1 MIYLDNAATTFPK
14 PPSVIRAVTGYMTK
28 SGASYGRGGYKSA
41 LGSAD
46 LLWQARETVAQLIGS
61 DNPQR
66 LVFTKNATEA
76 LNLAI
81 KGVLKPGSRVICSG
95 TEHNS
100 VMRPLAALEAK
111 KTFLPLRAD
120 GSVDVTKLDGLNPA
134 EYDMVI
140 INHASNVSGIVN
152 DVEFVSKW
160 CKKGKV
166 PCLIDASQSAGVLP
180 LHSDK
185 WQTMLAFAGHKGP
198 MGPQATG
205 GLFIPENVNPL
216 PLMTGGTG
224 SASENMTQPEMLPD
238 KYESGTLNM
247 PAIAGLYE
255 GAKFILNEGISTIH
269 EKECYLREMLT
280 DGLMN
285 IRGVNVLYPQNKNVT
300 SALSFYT
307 DNRDVATLG
316 AVLDESYGIA
326 VRCGLHCAPMAH
338 KSCGTFECGSLR
350 VSPGYFN
357 TKKDI
362 DKFLYAIKKCTE

>member
-14 PPSVIRAVTGYMTK
+14 PPSVVRAVTDYMTRNG
-28 SGASYGRGGYKSA
+28 SSYGRGGYKSA
-41 LGSAD
+41 IGSAD
-46 LLWQARETVAQLIGS
+46 LLWQSRESVARLIGS
-61 DNPQR
+61 DKPEN

-76 LNLAI
+76 LNLSI
-81 KGVLKPGSRVICSG
+81 KGILKQGCRVICSG
-95 TEHNS
+95 VEHNS
-100 VMRPLAALEAK
+100 VMRPLATLNAK
-111 KTFLPLRAD
+111 TTFLPLQAD
-120 GSVDVTKLDGLNPA
+120 GAVNVGALKNINPA

-152 DVEFVSKW
+152 DAAYVANWCVSNKL
-160 CKKGKV
+160 

-180 LHSDK
+180 INADAL
-185 WQTMLAFAGHKGP
+185 QAMIAFAGHKGP
-198 MGPQATG
+198 MGPQGTG
-205 GLFIPENVNPL
+205 GLFIPENIKLL

-224 SASENMTQPEMLPD
+224 SNSENMRQPDVMPD

-247 PAIAGLYE
+247 PAIAGLYA
-255 GAKFILNEGISTIH
+255 GAKFILNEGITAVH
-269 EKECYLREMLT
+269 EKEQYLRDILV

-285 IRGVNVLYPQNKNVT
+285 ARGINVIYPENKNTT
-300 SALSFYT
+300 SAVSFYI
-307 DNRDVATLG
+307 DQKDVSETG
-316 AVLDESYGIA
+316 AELDEKYGIA

-338 KSCGTFECGSLR
+338 KSFGTFESGTLR

>member
-14 PPSVIRAVTGYMTK
+14 PPSVIRAAVQYMTK
-28 SGASYGRGGYKSA
+28 SGANCGRGGYKSA
-41 LGSAD
+41 LGSAE
-46 LLWQARETVAQLIGS
+46 LLWQAREAVANLIGS
-61 DNPQR
+61 DNPQQ

-81 KGVLKPGSRVICSG
+81 KGVLKSGGRVICSG

-100 VMRPLAALEAK
+100 VMRPLTQQGAK
-111 KTFLPLRAD
+111 ITFLPLRAD
-120 GSVDVTKLDGLNPA
+120 GCVDVHMLETLNPTD
-134 EYDMVI
+134 YDMVI
-140 INHASNVSGIVN
+140 INHASNVSGIIN
-152 DVEFVSKW
+152 DVAYVAEW
-160 CKKGKV
+160 CKRGGV

-180 LHSDK
+180 LCADK
-185 WQTMLAFAGHKGP
+185 WQVMLAFAGHKGP
-198 MGPQATG
+198 MGPQGTG
-205 GLFIPENVNPL
+205 GLFIPGNINPL

-224 SASENMTQPEMLPD
+224 SASENMTQPEDLPD

-255 GAKFILNEGISTIH
+255 GAKFILNEGPSNIH
-269 EKECYLREMLT
+269 EKERYLRSILS

-285 IRGVNVLYPQNKNVT
+285 IQGVNVLYPENNATT
-300 SALSFYT
+300 SALSFYV
-307 DNRDVATLG
+307 DNRDTATLG
-316 AVLDESYGIA
+316 ALLDEQYGIA

-338 KSCGTFECGSLR
+338 KSFGTFECGTVR

-362 DKFLYAIKKCTE
+362 DKFLYAIKKCTD

>member
-14 PPSVIRAVTGYMTK
+14 PPSVIRALMQYMTK

-41 LGSAD
+41 LGSAE
-46 LLWQARETVAQLIGS
+46 LLWQAREIVSQLIGS
-61 DNPQR
+61 DNPDR
-66 LVFTKNATEA
+66 LAFTKNATEA

-81 KGVLKPGSRVICSG
+81 KGVLKKGSRVICSCV
-95 TEHNS
+95 EHNS
-100 VMRPLAALEAK
+100 VMRPLAQLDARI
-111 KTFLPLRAD
+111 TFLPLQAD
-120 GSVDVTKLDGLNPA
+120 GCVNVGALKNVNPA
-134 EYDMVI
+134 DYDMVI

-152 DVEFVSKW
+152 DVAYVAEW
-160 CKKGKV
+160 CKKNKL

-180 LHSDK
+180 IYADER
-185 WQTMLAFAGHKGP
+185 QAMIAFAGHKGP
-198 MGPQATG
+198 MGPQGTG
-205 GLFIPENVNPL
+205 GLFIPENINPL

-224 SASENMTQPEMLPD
+224 SNSESIMQPDVMPD

-247 PAIAGLYE
+247 PAIAGLCE
-255 GAKFILNEGISTIH
+255 GAKFVLNEGLSSVH
-269 EKECYLREMLT
+269 EKECYLRGILT

-285 IRGVNVLYPQNKNVT
+285 IRGVNVLYPENRSAA
-300 SALSFYT
+300 SALSFYV
-307 DNRDVATLG
+307 DNKDVTTLG
-316 AVLDESYGIA
+316 AKIDEQYSIA

-338 KSCGTFECGSLR
+338 KSFGSFECGCMR

>member
-14 PPSVIRAVTGYMTK
+14 PPSVVRAVTQYMTK

-46 LLWQARETVAQLIGS
+46 LLWQTREAVAQLIGS
-61 DNPQR
+61 DNPDR

-81 KGVLKPGSRVICSG
+81 KGVLKKGCRVIASCV
-95 TEHNS
+95 EHNS
-100 VMRPLAALEAK
+100 VMRPLTQLDAK
-111 KTFLPLRAD
+111 ITFLPLRAD
-120 GSVDVTKLDGLNPA
+120 GRVDVKMLDGITPSGI
-134 EYDMVI
+134 DMVI

-152 DVEFVSKW
+152 DVEYVAKW
-160 CKKGKV
+160 CKKSGV
-166 PCLIDASQSAGVLP
+166 PCLIDASQSAGVIP
-180 LHSDK
+180 LCADK
-185 WQTMLAFAGHKGP
+185 WQAMIAFAGHKGP
-198 MGPQATG
+198 MGPQGTG
-205 GLFIPENVNPL
+205 GLFIPENVNPM

-224 SASENMTQPEMLPD
+224 SASENMTQPEILPD

-255 GAKFILNEGISTIH
+255 GARFILNEGIPAVH
-269 EKECYLREMLT
+269 EKEGYLRGMLA

-285 IRGVNVLYPQNKNVT
+285 IRGVNVLYPDNKYVT
-300 SALSFYT
+300 SAISFFAEGIDT
-307 DNRDVATLG
+307 ATLG
-316 AVLDESYGIA
+316 AQLDEKYGIA
-326 VRCGLHCAPMAH
+326 VRCGLHCAPVAH
-338 KSCGTFECGSLR
+338 KVFGTFECGTVR

>member
-14 PPSVIRAVTGYMTK
+14 PPSVIRAVGQYMTK

-46 LLWQARETVAQLIGS
+46 LLWNARETVAQLIGS
-61 DNPQR
+61 DNPQN

-81 KGVLKPGSRVICSG
+81 KGILQPGCRVICSCM
-95 TEHNS
+95 EHNS
-100 VMRPLAALEAK
+100 VMRPLTKLYAK
-111 KTFLPLRAD
+111 ITFLPLRAD
-120 GSVDVTKLDGLNPA
+120 GCTDVEALKNINPA
-134 EYDMVI
+134 NYDMVI
-140 INHASNVSGIVN
+140 LNHASNVSGIIN
-152 DVEFVSKW
+152 DAEYIAEW
-160 CKKGKV
+160 CRRHGV

-180 LHSDK
+180 LYADK
-185 WQTMLAFAGHKGP
+185 WQAMVAFAGHKGP
-198 MGPQATG
+198 MGPQGTG
-205 GLFIPENVNPL
+205 GLFIPENINPL

-224 SASENMTQPEMLPD
+224 SSSENMAQPEEMPD

-255 GAKFILNEGISTIH
+255 GARFILSEGIETVH
-269 EKECYLREMLT
+269 EKERYLREMLV
-280 DGLMN
+280 DGLLN
-285 IRGVNVLYPQNKNVT
+285 IRGVNVLYPENKAAA

-307 DNRDVATLG
+307 DNNDTATLG
-316 AVLDESYGIA
+316 AVLDEKYGIA

-338 KSCGTFECGSLR
+338 KSFGTFECGTVR

>member
-14 PPSVIRAVTGYMTK
+14 PPSVIRAVMQYMTK

-46 LLWQARETVAQLIGS
+46 LLWQTRETVSELIGT
-61 DNPQR
+61 NMPER

-81 KGVLKPGSRVICSG
+81 KGVLKKGSRVICSCV
-95 TEHNS
+95 EHNS
-100 VMRPLAALEAK
+100 VMRPLAQLDAK
-111 KTFLPLRAD
+111 ITFLPLQAD
-120 GSVDVTKLDGLNPA
+120 GCVNVGMLKNIKPV

-140 INHASNVSGIVN
+140 INPASNVSGIVN
-152 DVEFVSKW
+152 DVEYVAGW
-160 CKKGKV
+160 CKRGGV

-180 LHSDK
+180 LDADK
-185 WQTMLAFAGHKGP
+185 WEAMIAFAGHKGP
-198 MGPQATG
+198 MGPQGSG
-205 GLFIPENVNPL
+205 GLFIPENANPL

-224 SASENMTQPEMLPD
+224 SASENMIQPEILPD

-247 PAIAGLYE
+247 PAISGLYE
-255 GAKFILNEGISTIH
+255 GARFILKEGLSGIH
-269 EKECYLREMLT
+269 EKEGYLRKTLT

-285 IRGVNVLYPQNKNVT
+285 IRGINVLYPENKCVT
-300 SALSFYT
+300 SAVSFFAN
-307 DNRDVATLG
+307 NRDANTLG
-316 AVLDESYGIA
+316 AQLDEKYGIA
-326 VRCGLHCAPMAH
+326 VRCGLHCAPIAH
-338 KSCGTFECGSLR
+338 KSFGTFECGAVR

-362 DKFLYAIKKCTE
+362 DKFLYAVKKCTE

>member
-14 PPSVIRAVTGYMTK
+14 PPSVIRAVWQYMIK

-41 LGSAD
+41 LGSAE

-61 DNPQR
+61 DNPQH

-81 KGVLKPGSRVICSG
+81 KGVLKKGCRVICSCV
-95 TEHNS
+95 EHNS
-100 VMRPLAALEAK
+100 VMRPLTQLDAK
-111 KTFLPLRAD
+111 ITFLPLQAD
-120 GSVDVTKLDGLNPA
+120 GCVNVGVLKNINPA
-134 EYDMVI
+134 DYDMVI
-140 INHASNVSGIVN
+140 INHASNVSGIIN
-152 DVEFVSKW
+152 DAAYVAEW
-160 CKKGKV
+160 CKKGGV

-180 LHSDK
+180 LCADK
-185 WQTMLAFAGHKGP
+185 WQAMIAFAGHKGP
-198 MGPQATG
+198 MGPQGTG
-205 GLFIPENVNPL
+205 GLFIPENINPQ

-224 SASENMTQPEMLPD
+224 SASENMTQPEELPD

-255 GAKFILNEGISTIH
+255 GAKFILNEGISAVH
-269 EKECYLREMLT
+269 EKEGYLRGVLA

-285 IRGVNVLYPQNKNVT
+285 IRGVNVLYPENKCAT
-300 SALSFYT
+300 SALSFYV
-307 DNRDVATLG
+307 DDRDVTTLG
-316 AVLDESYGIA
+316 GALDEKYGIA

-338 KSCGTFECGSLR
+338 KSFGSFECGTMR